1 MSPPSAFDKRIQA
14 IRQQQQRELQL
25 KLFPDWPDDRRGAP
39 KTVVRSA
46 IFGVV
51 RRGRRQRVVEMP
63 VACPVGT
70 TIAVTGW
77 CLDQHDCDVWLEVMH
92 LARNTT
98 PGTEVRFTMHS
109 MLKRLGLPAEG
120 KEHYDRLKRRL
131 KNLSETTL
139 SYETPTNEGVAGAL
153 ISDFD
158 IDKATGEAV
167 VTTNPKIRSLWESV
181 SWLDVEQRRSL
192 GANQL
197 AKALHAMLAALPDW
211 PPMRL
216 DTLMQRV
223 GAEYGRLRAFKS
235 ALEAVLDGFKATGW
249 IRGYTIGKGDGGL
262 VTIDKVPT
270 PTQARALAARPD

>member
-1 MSPPSAFDKRIQA
+1 MPNIERERRIA
-14 IRQQQQRELQL
+14 KIRCDNARELQL
-25 KLFPDWPDDRRGAP
+25 RLFPDWPDDRRGAP

-70 TIAVTGW
+70 TIMITGW
-77 CLDQHDCDVWLEVMH
+77 RLDQHDCDVWLEVMH
-92 LARNTT
+92 LARNSR
-98 PGTEVRFTMHS
+98 PGSSVRFTMHS
-109 MLKRLGLPAEG
+109 MLKRLGQTPDG
-120 KEHYDRLKRRL
+120 KNYRRLANRL

-139 SYETPTNEGVAGAL
+139 SYDTPTNEGVAGAL
-153 ISDFD
+153 ISDFR
-158 IDKATGEAV
+158 IDKKTGEAV
-167 VTTNPKIRSLWESV
+167 VTTNPQLRSLWDTV

-216 DTLMQRV
+216 DTLMQRG
-223 GAEYGRLRAFKS
+223 GAKYGRLRAFKS
-235 ALEAVLDGFKATGW
+235 ALATVLDDFMKRGW
-249 IRGYTIGKGDGGL
+249 IRGYTIGKGDEGL
-262 VTIDKVPT
+262 VSIEKVPT
-270 PTQARALAARPD
+270 PAQARALAARLR